1 MKIIKTQS
9 SQPIFEGETWVTK
22 KDHGIELR
30 EKRSAG
36 ADKRYS
42 ITLAELSDTES
53 LQLIKVYLQGYL
65 PQWFID
71 VLDCF
76 FRIAKKLDFKFKVRT
91 AEQRFSRKALKAYRS
106 WVINKVIER

>member
-9 SQPIFEGETWVTK
+9 SQPIFEGEALITK

-42 ITLAELSDTES
+42 ITLVELSDIES
-53 LQLIKVYLQGYL
+53 LHHIKVYLQGDL
-65 PQWFID
+65 PQWLID
-71 VLDCF
+71 VLACF
-76 FRIAKKLDFKFKVRT
+76 FRIAKKLDFKFKVRA
-91 AEQRFSRKALKAYRS
+91 AEQRFSRKVLKFVRKY
-106 WVINKVIER
+106 IK